1 MGCVGGSNGLAQRR
15 AKQAWLLL
23 PPIPAYFSDA
33 SEAVHY
39 AQEHKFVLF

>member
-1 MGCVGGSNGLAQRR
+1 MDSHSAGPSKHGYYC
-15 AKQAWLLL
+15 